1 METLIQDPGGGPEPA
16 EAGEPVQWSPENS
29 SAVPP
34 VLSSGH
40 TAPLSSIRPNTAQGL
55 CRAFPLHGYG
65 EAVVMERH
73 LVVPDSWN
81 SLDFSTEQVLVQTCA
96 VLGVVELDLASSQGT
111 VKTSVMSTTTTST
124 HWVLKPCLE
133 F

>member
-1 METLIQDPGGGPEPA
+1 
-16 EAGEPVQWSPENS
+16 
-29 SAVPP
+29 
-34 VLSSGH
+34 
-40 TAPLSSIRPNTAQGL
+40 
-55 CRAFPLHGYG
+55 
-65 EAVVMERH
+65 MERH

-96 VLGVVELDLASSQGT
+96 VLGVVELDLASSQDT

-133 F
+133 FRKANKIQERHPFHKESRHSSLGRCPR

>member
-1 METLIQDPGGGPEPA
+1 
-16 EAGEPVQWSPENS
+16 
-29 SAVPP
+29 
-34 VLSSGH
+34 
-40 TAPLSSIRPNTAQGL
+40 
-55 CRAFPLHGYG
+55 
-65 EAVVMERH
+65 MERH
-73 LVVPDSWN
+73 LVVPDSWK

-96 VLGVVELDLASSQGT
+96 VLGVVELDLGSSQGT